1 MAGIAK
7 VEANGKVEDLNIE
20 MAGVGHAD
28 FARVSGSEARVEL
41 AGVGKADI
49 APIDE
54 AHIEIAGPGEVRL
67 HTNPKKLDSEI
78 SGPGRIRNL
87 GD

>member
-1 MAGIAK
+1 
-7 VEANGKVEDLNIE
+7 
-20 MAGVGHAD
+20 
-28 FARVSGSEARVEL
+28 
-41 AGVGKADI
+41 
-49 APIDE
+49 
-54 AHIEIAGPGEVRL
+54 VRL